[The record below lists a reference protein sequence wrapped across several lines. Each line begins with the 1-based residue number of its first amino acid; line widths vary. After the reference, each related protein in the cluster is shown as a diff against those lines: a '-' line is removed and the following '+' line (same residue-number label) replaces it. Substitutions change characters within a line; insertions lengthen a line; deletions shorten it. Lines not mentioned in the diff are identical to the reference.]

1 MFSHKTVLLS
11 FALPVALAAPA
22 GLMLASAAAAME
34 SDAPAAPAPAV
45 AGFGAGAL
53 ALAVLLGGG
62 RPIYRRYRRRRE
74 AATAGRLFSAGKAG
88 NS

>member
-11 FALPVALAAPA
+11 FALFIVLAAPA
-22 GLMLASAAAAME
+22 GLVLASAAME
-34 SDAPAAPAPAV
+34 SDAPAAPAPAT
-45 AGFGAGAL
+45 AGFGAGVL

-88 NS
+88 SS